1 MVPVTVA
8 PLCAKNKKRGAK
20 MGCTKIVFV
29 ITLVQIAA
37 KQSSKHYCST
47 TVSQRKAIQLISSFE
62 EGKNNLTMVYELSE
76 IQHCALN
83 FRFF

>member
-37 KQSSKHYCST
+37 KQSSKTLLFHGCEP
-47 TVSQRKAIQLISSFE
+47 E
-62 EGKNNLTMVYELSE
+62 EGYPTN
-76 IQHCALN
+76 Q
-83 FRFF
+83 